1 MKRFMRRHLISETAS
16 QLVNRLAV
24 AFAIMITLATTG
36 FYFYINLE
44 FYRSTL
50 KIETEVTSISLE
62 ERIARN
68 PSMWEF
74 DLLRLGDLLQQK
86 SRSANDTT
94 RHKTLYTLQR
104 NPVLQVPADQELVW
118 PSISYSQTLF
128 YNGSHVATYEES
140 LSIRSLIERT
150 VVVGLISAAIFGSL
164 FWGIYRVSFR
174 SLQEAERKL
183 QQMAWFDG
191 LTLLP
196 NRAQYKRITERF
208 VHDAQLS
215 RKEMAIFFI
224 DLDHFKPVNDTHGHH
239 IGDELLKSVAKRIR
253 DQCTKNDIVM
263 RFGGD
268 EFVVIAN
275 NTSGVKAL
283 RRCTALIESMAAPFE
298 VQGHTVLIGASAG
311 VSVYPYDAES
321 ADELLSN
328 ADIAM
333 YQAKQSGR
341 NRVMRYSLGMRDL
354 LKERK
359 QLEDDLR
366 IGLEQEQFHLVYQPL
381 YNAKAKPEL
390 IGVEALLRW
399 ERTPGETVQP
409 NDFIPALEETGLIV
423 GVGDWIIEQAIKQ
436 LVAWRNNGLGALRI
450 SVNVAAIQLED
461 PALPN
466 RVLMLLEQHNVP
478 AALLRF
484 EFTESALI
492 ADTPKTRRTIEAL
505 RDMGIALDVDD
516 FGTGYSSF
524 IYLKRYAISGV
535 KIDRS
540 FVNDMLSSEDDRIIV
555 DGIIQFAHSLKLT
568 VTAEGV
574 ESFEQLNILR
584 EMGCD
589 YLQGYYFS
597 KPALPIDIEVQ
608 VKVA

>member
-1 MKRFMRRHLISETAS
+1 MRRNAISATAT
-16 QLVNRLAV
+16 QLVNRLTI
-24 AFAIMITLATTG
+24 AFAVMVTLATTG
-36 FYFYINLE
+36 FYFFVNLD
-44 FYRSTL
+44 FYRSAL
-50 KIETEVTSISLE
+50 KIETEVMVETIEDRIS
-62 ERIARN
+62 RN
-68 PSMWEF
+68 PAMWEF
-74 DLLRLGDLLQQK
+74 ELLRLNELMQQK
-86 SRSANDTT
+86 SRLADDTT
-94 RHKTLYTLQR
+94 KHKTLYNAQR
-104 NPVLQVPADQELVW
+104 KPVLRVPADQEEVW
-118 PSISYSQTLF
+118 PLISYSQKLF
-128 YNGSHVATYEES
+128 SNGVVVATFEES
-140 LSIRSLIERT
+140 LSIRGLLQRTALIAL
-150 VVVGLISAAIFGSL
+150 VSAALFGTL
-164 FWGIYRVSFR
+164 FWAIYSVSFR
-174 SLQEAERKL
+174 KLQEAERKL

-208 VHDAQLS
+208 VYDAQLS

-239 IGDELLKSVAKRIR
+239 IGDELLKSVAQRIR
-253 DQCTKNDIVM
+253 EQCTKNDIVM

-275 NTSGVKAL
+275 NTSAVKAL
-283 RRCTALIESMAAPFE
+283 RRCTTLIESLALPFE

-311 VSVYPYDAES
+311 VSVYPYDAET

-354 LKERK
+354 LQERK

-366 IGLEQEQFHLVYQPL
+366 VGLENRQFNLVYQPL
-381 YNAKAKPEL
+381 YNAKPKPEL
-390 IGVEALLRW
+390 VGVEALLRW
-399 ERTPGETVQP
+399 ERSPGVMVQP
-409 NDFIPALEETGLIV
+409 NEFIPALEETGLIV
-423 GVGDWIIEQAIKQ
+423 GVGDWIIEEAIKQ
-436 LVAWRNNGLGALRI
+436 LVAWRGNGMGALRI
-450 SVNVAAIQLED
+450 SVNVAAVQLED
-461 PALPN
+461 PALPG
-466 RVLMLLEQHNVP
+466 RVLTLLEKHNVP

-505 RDMGIALDVDD
+505 RDLGIALDVDD

-540 FVNDMLSSEDDRIIV
+540 FVHDMLDSEDDRIIV
-555 DGIIQFAHSLKLT
+555 EGIIQFAHSLKLT

-574 ESFEQLNILR
+574 ETEDQLNMLR
-584 EMGCD
+584 DMSCD

-597 KPALPIDIEVQ
+597 KPAQAIEIEVHA
-608 VKVA
+608 KVA